1 MKYFLLICCS
11 LFFFSCSNESP
22 KMDKST
28 VENDS
33 LAELSIFH
41 LPSEWKDQYNKTVTL
56 ADYRGKISVMVMI
69 YTSCQ
74 AACPRLVAD
83 MRGISKLIPD
93 SEKSKVNLILVSID
107 PEVDTPENNL
117 AFLKTNLLTE
127 PYWHFLTGSLEN
139 TRAFSMVLGVKYKQ
153 ISPIDFSHSNIISLF
168 DENGLL
174 VYQQSGLGVD
184 NKEIISQLLNHTKAL
199 KN

>member
-1 MKYFLLICCS
+1 MKYLVFIGLFLSFLA
-11 LFFFSCSNESP
+11 CSNEKP
-22 KMDKST
+22 KTEIPALKADT
-28 VENDS
+28 
-33 LAELSIFH
+33 LAELSIFN
-41 LPSEWKDQYNKTVTL
+41 LPSEWKDQHNKSVTL

-83 MRGISKLIPD
+83 MRGIAKQIPET
-93 SEKSKVNLILVSID
+93 EKSKVNMILVSID

-117 AFLKTNLLTE
+117 AFLKTNFLTE

-139 TRAFSMVLGVKYKQ
+139 TRAFSMILGVKYKQ

-184 NKEIISQLLNHTKAL
+184 NKEIITQLVKHSKAL